1 MNEWNHE
8 AEDLIR
14 ETERFIAETEIA
26 MFVRAELLKNEELK
40 GNEYYKGFK
49 EAMVLVLE
57 YIHEMTR
64 QRKILK
70 EHMSA
75 DVEIIL

>member
-1 MNEWNHE
+1 MNEWIKE
-8 AEDLIR
+8 SVEIIK

-26 MFVRAELLKNEELK
+26 LFVHAQLLKNEELEQ
-40 GNEYYKGFK
+40 NEYYKGFK

-64 QRKILK
+64 QRKIIK